1 MKCIQCGSN
10 MKEDKSGLFPY
21 ASCGLSNVY
30 LKGIHFQKCSN
41 KECGEEEVAIP
52 NIEGLHELLA
62 QNVASQKNILRPEE
76 IRYLRTHLGFSGAD
90 FAKVMGVTP
99 ETVSRWEKGTVNMKE
114 ASERLLRVLVLSKS
128 GPFREYE
135 DLKVYASISSK
146 APVKRV
152 FKLQRSHW
160 LYSKVA

>member
-1 MKCIQCGSN
+1 
-10 MKEDKSGLFPY
+10 MKEDKSGLFSY
-21 ASCGLSNVY
+21 VSCGLSNVY
-30 LKGIHFQKCSN
+30 LKGIHFHKCLN

-52 NIEGLHELLA
+52 NIEELHELLA
-62 QNVASQKNILRPEE
+62 QNIASQKNILRPEE

-90 FAKVMGVTP
+90 FAKVIGVTP
-99 ETVSRWEKGTVNMKE
+99 ETVSRWEKGTDNMKE
-114 ASERLLRVLVLSKS
+114 ASDRLLRVLVLSKS

-146 APVKRV
+146 TPVKRV

>member
-10 MKEDKSGLFPY
+10 MKEDKSGLFSY
-21 ASCGLSNVY
+21 VSCGLSNVY
-30 LKGIHFQKCSN
+30 LKGIHFHKCLN

-52 NIEGLHELLA
+52 NIEELHELLA
-62 QNVASQKNILRPEE
+62 QNIASQKNILRPEE

-90 FAKVMGVTP
+90 FAKVIGVTP

-114 ASERLLRVLVLSKS
+114 ASDRLLRVLVLSKS
-128 GPFREYE
+128 RPFREYE

-146 APVKRV
+146 TPVKRV
-152 FKLQRSHW
+152 FKLQLSHW